1 MTLNYSIKYEDS
13 LIQVNVTGVTDYLSL
28 DQLLRDIVAAC
39 DEHRCF
45 DVLGISNTEYLSME
59 EAYDRAAIFQAAGVT
74 SKHRIAWVQENPAS
88 REFLR
93 LAEAVVRN
101 RLLLETTPVFDNV
114 AEAKRWLAE
123 KPGTDSHEDV
133 R

>member
-1 MTLNYSIKYEDS
+1 MALEYSIKYEDS

-28 DQLLRDIVAAC
+28 NQLLSDIVAAC
-39 DEHRCF
+39 DKHQCF

-59 EAYDRAAIFQAAGVT
+59 EAYDCAAIFQAAGVT
-74 SKHRIAWVQENPAS
+74 SRHRIAWVQENPSS

-101 RLLLETTPVFDNV
+101 RLLLETTPVFDSV
-114 AEAKRWLAE
+114 ADAKRWLAE
-123 KPGTDSHEDV
+123 KPVADS
-133 R
+133 